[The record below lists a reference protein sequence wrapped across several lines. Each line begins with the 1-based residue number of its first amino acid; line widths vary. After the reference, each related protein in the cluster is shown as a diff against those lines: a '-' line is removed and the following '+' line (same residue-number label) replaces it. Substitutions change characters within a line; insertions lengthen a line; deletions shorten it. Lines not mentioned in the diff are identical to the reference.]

1 MEFRKFRANC
11 SAILRTAL
19 CVPAPENEARF

>member
-1 MEFRKFRANC
+1 MEFRKLRANC

-19 CVPAPENEARF
+19 AVLAPENEARF